1 MAKTNTSRRRVGPVD
16 WSEVSTLAGYGL
28 TEAEIHAKLE
38 LPGAL
43 SGNELEA
50 FTAAIHQGRLLSS
63 AEVKQAQHKAALNGQ
78 VTAQGRLLELL
89 NSESDD
95 EDVRFVR
102 EPYEIDGQDTQA

>member
-1 MAKTNTSRRRVGPVD
+1 MATTKTSRRPVGPVD

-78 VTAQGRLLELL
+78 VEVFEDRPGAMRIREAAHL
-89 NSESDD
+89 NQV
-95 EDVRFVR
+95 VRR
-102 EPYEIDGQDTQA
+102 CSHGHDSIK